1 MQTLCYDESTVL
13 HAIDAGVLGQT
24 SGAAAD
30 FWRSVAV
37 IVDDNRHCTVIST
50 LVVGFE
56 HNKIGVFLMYESM
69 DTCHCEALVNEVS
82 PLLWTKARATSCFK
96 AFPIYSFAV
105 SF

>member
-1 MQTLCYDESTVL
+1 MGPLPTFGTLLLLLWTTTV
-13 HAIDAGVLGQT
+13 I
-24 SGAAAD
+24 
-30 FWRSVAV
+30 
-37 IVDDNRHCTVIST
+37 CTVIST